1 MPTTKLSDI
10 IDVTIFR
17 DLPQIEG
24 PEKTRFFES
33 GIITRNGL
41 LDELANSPG
50 KSIELP
56 YWNDL
61 DGSIE
66 TNYSSDDPTSD
77 ATPQKVDQG
86 EQIARKAFINQGWQA
101 ADLASELA
109 LGGTAMEA
117 VRARTDRYFA
127 RQFQRRLIAA
137 TNGVLADNV
146 AGNSDMVV
154 DVAVETTGAQ
164 DATTRFNRDSFTE
177 ALYTAGDSAEIFTTI
192 AVHSAVMA
200 QMVKNNDIDFI
211 PDSNGMATIPT
222 YLGKRVVVDDGLTV
236 VAGDD
241 GDGGGSGFK
250 YTSVLFGPGA
260 FGYGVGNPLTPVAI
274 DRKEE
279 QGDGGGIETLWVR
292 NTQILHPFGFQQTS
306 TPNGVSFTHA
316 ELATAAVWDRV
327 LPRKQ
332 IPIAYLV
339 TN

>member
-1 MPTTKLSDI
+1 MPTTRLSDI

-41 LDELANSPG
+41 LDELANAPG

-61 DGSIE
+61 DGSTE
-66 TNYSSDDPTSD
+66 VNYSSDDPASS
-77 ATPQKVDQG
+77 ATPQKITQG
-86 EQIARKAFINQGWQA
+86 EQTARKSFVNQGWQA

-109 LGGTAMEA
+109 MGGTAMEA

-127 RQFQRRLIAA
+127 RQWQRRLIAA

-146 AGNSDMVV
+146 ANYSGDMVI
-154 DVAVETTGAQ
+154 DVASESIAGQ
-164 DATTRFNRDSFTE
+164 SATTRFNRDAFTE

-192 AVHSAVMA
+192 AVHSVVMA

-211 PDSNGMATIPT
+211 PDSDGMATIPT
-222 YLGKRVVVDDGLTV
+222 YMGKRVIVDDGLTV
-236 VAGDD
+236 TAGTTD
-241 GDGGGSGFK
+241 GFK
-250 YTSVLFGPGA
+250 YNSVLFGPGA
-260 FGYGVGNPLTPVAI
+260 FGYGVGSPITPVAI
-274 DRKEE
+274 DRNEE

-292 NTQILHPFGFQQTS
+292 NTWLLHPFGFQQTG
-306 TPNGVSFTHA
+306 TPAGVSFTQA
-316 ELATAAVWDRV
+316 ELALAAQWDRV
-327 LPRKQ
+327 LPRKNV
-332 IPIAYLV
+332 PIAYLV

>member
-1 MPTTKLSDI
+1 MATTSLSDI

-41 LDELANSPG
+41 LDELANAPG

-61 DGSIE
+61 DGSAE
-66 TNYSSDDPTSD
+66 VNYSSDDPAIS
-77 ATPQKVDQG
+77 ATPQKIAQG
-86 EQIARKAFINQGWQA
+86 EQTARKAFVNQGWQA

-109 LGGTAMEA
+109 MGGTAMEA

-127 RQFQRRLIAA
+127 RQWQRRLIAA

-146 AGNSDMVV
+146 TNDSGDMVI
-154 DVAVETTGAQ
+154 DVASVSVSGQ
-164 DATTRFNRDSFTE
+164 DATTRFNRDAFTE

-211 PDSNGMATIPT
+211 PDSLGMATIPT
-222 YLGKRVVVDDGLTV
+222 YMGKRVIVDDGLTV
-236 VAGDD
+236 TAG
-241 GDGGGSGFK
+241 STNGFK

-260 FGYGVGNPLTPVAI
+260 FGYGVGSPITPVAI
-274 DRKEE
+274 DRNEE

-292 NTQILHPFGFQQTS
+292 NTWLLHPFGFEQTG
-306 TPNGVSFTHA
+306 TPSGISFTQA
-316 ELATAAVWDRV
+316 ELATAAVWSRV
-327 LPRKQ
+327 LARKLV
-332 IPIAYLV
+332 PLSYLV

>member
-1 MPTTKLSDI
+1 MATTRLSDI

-41 LDELANSPG
+41 LDELANAPG

-61 DGSIE
+61 DGSAE
-66 TNYSSDDPTSD
+66 VNYSSDDPASS
-77 ATPQKVDQG
+77 ATPQKITQG
-86 EQIARKAFINQGWQA
+86 EQTARKSFVNQGWQA

-109 LGGTAMEA
+109 MGDTAMEA

-127 RQFQRRLIAA
+127 RQWQRRLIAA

-146 AGNSDMVV
+146 ASYSGDMVI
-154 DVAVETTGAQ
+154 DVASESIAGQ
-164 DATTRFNRDSFTE
+164 SATTRFNRDAFTE

-192 AVHSAVMA
+192 AVHSVVMA

-211 PDSNGMATIPT
+211 PDSDGMATIPT
-222 YLGKRVVVDDGLTV
+222 YMGKRVIVDDGLTV
-236 VAGDD
+236 TAGSDD
-241 GDGGGSGFK
+241 GFK
-250 YTSVLFGPGA
+250 YNSVLFGPGA
-260 FGYGVGNPLTPVAI
+260 FGYGVGSPITPVEIEREAA
-274 DRKEE
+274 

-292 NTQILHPFGFQQTS
+292 NTWLLHPFGFQQTG
-306 TPNGVSFTHA
+306 TPAGVSFTQA
-316 ELATAAVWDRV
+316 ELAQAAQWDRV
-327 LPRKQ
+327 LPRKNV
-332 IPIAYLV
+332 PIAYLV

>member
-1 MPTTKLSDI
+1 MATTRLSDI

-41 LDELANSPG
+41 LDELANAPG

-61 DGSIE
+61 DGSTE
-66 TNYSSDDPTSD
+66 VNYSSDDPASS
-77 ATPQKVDQG
+77 ATPQKITQG
-86 EQIARKAFINQGWQA
+86 EQTARKSFVNQGWQA

-109 LGGTAMEA
+109 MGGTAMEA

-127 RQFQRRLIAA
+127 RQWQRRLVAA

-146 AGNSDMVV
+146 ANYSSDMVI
-154 DVAVETTGAQ
+154 DVASESIAGQ
-164 DATTRFNRDSFTE
+164 SATTRFNRDAFTE

-192 AVHSAVMA
+192 AVHSVVMA

-211 PDSNGMATIPT
+211 PDSDGMATIPT
-222 YLGKRVVVDDGLTV
+222 YMGKRVIVDDGLTV
-236 VAGDD
+236 TAGTTD
-241 GDGGGSGFK
+241 GFK
-250 YTSVLFGPGA
+250 YNSVLFGPGA
-260 FGYGVGNPLTPVAI
+260 FGYGVGSPITPVAI
-274 DRKEE
+274 DRNEE

-292 NTQILHPFGFQQTS
+292 NTWLLHPFGFQQTG
-306 TPNGVSFTHA
+306 TPAGVSFTQA
-316 ELATAAVWDRV
+316 ELALAAQWDRV
-327 LPRKQ
+327 LPRKNV
-332 IPIAYLV
+332 PMAYLV